1 MTTTTTASSVLLR
14 RSMLFRTASSASCRS
29 TKSKRSSCFLPC
41 QPLPN
46 SCHQFFSSS
55 PDYHATHDTSSW
67 QQNGAAHQPYFNNI
81 EASNDSTHAVIKNLA
96 GQEFARLDNNSHHH
110 HGSVNLNYNSNHNS
124 NSPLEGPRTS
134 VLMEL
139 TDRVG
144 ALHDVLKY

>member
-1 MTTTTTASSVLLR
+1 MTITAASSLLLR

-29 TKSKRSSCFLPC
+29 IIKSKRSSFLPC

-67 QQNGAAHQPYFNNI
+67 QQNGAAHQPYFSNNNG
-81 EASNDSTHAVIKNLA
+81 ASNDSSHAVIKNLA
-96 GQEFARLDNNSHHH
+96 EQEFARLDNNSHHH
-110 HGSVNLNYNSNHNS
+110 HHQGVNYNNNNN